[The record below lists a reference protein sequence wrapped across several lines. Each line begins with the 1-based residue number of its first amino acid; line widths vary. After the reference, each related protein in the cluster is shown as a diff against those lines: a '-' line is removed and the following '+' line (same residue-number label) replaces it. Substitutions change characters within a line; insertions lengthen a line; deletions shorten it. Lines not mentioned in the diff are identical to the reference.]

1 MSEGSIQPQ
10 QCPSL
15 TTLTTMNSVKY
26 IIRLQRCLYQPYT
39 GCILNHGRSI
49 HGSHI
54 NFKISKEAKEEGSDV
69 FNLSSFPLDR
79 IRNFSIIAHVDHGKS
94 TLADRIL
101 ELTGAIKKDT
111 KNKQVLDK
119 LQVEQERG
127 ITVKAQTA
135 SIVYNYHGQKY
146 LLNLVDTPG
155 HVDFTYEVSRSL
167 AACQGAILLVDANE
181 GVQAQTVANFYL
193 AFVNE
198 IVIIPVLNKIDLKN
212 ANPAGVK
219 EQLKNLFDF
228 SPDEVLSVSAKLG
241 IGVTEVIEAIIRL
254 VPSPEKKC
262 NKDSPVRLLLFDSW
276 FDRYKGAVC
285 LILVV
290 DGTLKKGDHI
300 TSSHSGKSYEVRDL
314 GILTPLETSVPQL
327 YTGQVGYFTAN
338 IRAAKEAQV
347 GDTFHL
353 KSAKCEP
360 LQGFKPAKPMVFGGV
375 YPMDQKEHP
384 ALKAAIE
391 HLCLNDASVSVSIES
406 SASLGQGWRL
416 GFLGLL
422 HMDVFT
428 QRLEQEHGAQV
439 IITTPTVPYKVKLR
453 GGRVIRE
460 FGGEEVIITNP
471 SLWPEKNNISE
482 TNEPFV
488 MGTIITPDTYLGAII
503 GLCHSRRGVQYSM
516 RNLDNT
522 RLIIQ
527 YKLPLNEI
535 VVDFYDALKSLSSGY
550 ATFDYEDLGFEPSD
564 IVKLNI
570 LLNGQVVP
578 ELSTLAHITQART
591 LGKNIC
597 EKLKETL
604 PKQLF
609 QIAIQA
615 AVGGDILARTNIKP
629 VRKDVLAKCYGGDI
643 SRKMKLLKRQA
654 EGKKR
659 MKMYGNIEVPRETF
673 INILKR

>member
-1 MSEGSIQPQ
+1 MTSTKFISEVRQ
-10 QCPSL
+10 
-15 TTLTTMNSVKY
+15 TLT
-26 IIRLQRCLYQPYT
+26 RCLLQHYIGSALKT
-39 GCILNHGRSI
+39 GRSI
-49 HGSHI
+49 HRSHI
-54 NFKISKEAKEEGSDV
+54 RINIAKESKETVSDAL
-69 FNLSSFPLDR
+69 NLSSFPLDR

-101 ELTGAIKKDT
+101 EVTGAIKKDT
-111 KNKQVLDK
+111 DNKQVLDK

-135 SIVYNYHGQKY
+135 SVVYQYNDQKY

-167 AACQGAILLVDANE
+167 AACQGAILLVDANQ

-193 AFVNE
+193 AFMNE
-198 IVIIPVLNKIDLKN
+198 LAIIPVLNKIDLKN
-212 ANPAGVK
+212 ANPTVVK
-219 EQLKNLFDF
+219 EQLMNLFEID
-228 SPDEVLSVSAKLG
+228 PDEVLLVSAKLG
-241 IGVTEVIEAIIRL
+241 TGVNEVIEAVIKN

-262 NKDSPVRLLLFDSW
+262 NKDAPVRVFLFDSW
-276 FDRYKGAVC
+276 FDAYKGAVC

-300 TSSHSGKSYEVRDL
+300 TSSHTGKSYEVRDL

-327 YTGQVGYFTAN
+327 FTGQVGYFTAN
-338 IRAAKEAQV
+338 IRAANEAQV
-347 GDTFHL
+347 GDTFHR
-353 KSAKCEP
+353 KGAKCEP
-360 LQGFKPAKPMVFGGV
+360 LKGLKPAKPMVFGGV
-375 YPMDQKEHP
+375 YPMDQKELP

-391 HLCLNDASVSVSIES
+391 RLCLNDGSVSVSIES
-406 SASLGQGWRL
+406 SSALGQGWRL

-439 IITTPTVPYKVKLR
+439 ITTTPSVPYKVKVK
-453 GGRVIRE
+453 GSKVIRHY
-460 FGGEEVIITNP
+460 GGEEVIITNP
-471 SLWPEKNNISE
+471 SWWPETFNIIE
-482 TNEPFV
+482 TSEPFV
-488 MGTIITPDTYLGAII
+488 MSTIITPDTYLGAII
-503 GLCHSRRGVQYSM
+503 GLCQGRRGVQHSI
-516 RNLDNT
+516 RNLDHC
-522 RLIIQ
+522 RIIMQ

-535 VVDFYDALKSLSSGY
+535 VVDFYDTLKSLSSGY
-550 ATFDYEDLGFEPSD
+550 ATFDYEDMGYEPSHL
-564 IVKLNI
+564 VKLDI
-570 LLNGQVVP
+570 LLNNHAVP
-578 ELSTLAHITQART
+578 ELSTIVHISQARIM
-591 LGKNIC
+591 GKRIC
-597 EKLKETL
+597 ETLMETL
-604 PKQLF
+604 PRQLF

-615 AVGGDILARTNIKP
+615 ATGGEILARCNIKAA
-629 VRKDVLAKCYGGDI
+629 RKDVLAKCYGGDI